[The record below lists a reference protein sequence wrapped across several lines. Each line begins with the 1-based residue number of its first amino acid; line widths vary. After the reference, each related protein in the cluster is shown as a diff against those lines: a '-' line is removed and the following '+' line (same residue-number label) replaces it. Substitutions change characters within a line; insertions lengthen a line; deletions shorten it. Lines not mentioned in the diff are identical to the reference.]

1 MAPSSR
7 ACSRR
12 STASSSTRRHATACC
27 SRPTS
32 TTPSATSRTS
42 SRCSARSRETSTSSS
57 PAGPTASAPR
67 SKRASSRSWKTS
79 PISPTSRA
87 STTASARIRRAPPSR
102 ATCEPGS
109 TPPMTRPAASIS
121 RSTARTSMR
130 GSRRGR
136 SWSRRASS
144 SLIPRASRS
153 WCRARCSMPAPSG
166 SCASSTSRRFTAS
179 KRAAASSCSSR
190 RPSAGRNPHR
200 PTRRTEGNMFEWVA
214 QTLRSYPEIALF
226 LSLGIGYYVGKF
238 TFKGIGLGAVTA
250 TLLAAVVIGQLGI
263 TISPNVKSTF
273 FLIFLFAVGYGVGPQ
288 FVRGVARDGLP
299 QAVFAAVQCV
309 FCLVVGAVV
318 ARLAGYD
325 LGYAAGLY
333 AGSQTISASMG
344 LATDAI
350 NRLGLP
356 ADQAKALLDSMP
368 IAYAVTYM
376 FGTMGS
382 AMVIAIIGP
391 KLLGI
396 NLVAACKDYEEKH
409 GGGKKQLGGP
419 GTAWTRWALRA
430 YKVQPGGKAVGL
442 RVAEAESLVPDARLF
457 ILRIRRGGEIM
468 DATADTVLKEG
479 DVVAVVGPRDV
490 LLNVLG
496 AATQEVEDRELLA
509 VPVEGVDVLVT
520 NKQVDGK
527 TLEELATRPAARGV
541 FLRKITRGA
550 TATDIPILPSTEV
563 NRGDLLTLVGRT
575 EDIAAATKMLGV
587 ADRPTDVTD
596 MAFVGAAIV
605 VGALVGALV
614 FKVAGVPL
622 TLSTAGGALIAG
634 IIGGWLRSVR
644 PSFGR
649 IPTPTV
655 WFMNSVG
662 LNIFIAIVGISAGP
676 GFVDGLKTQ
685 GIGLFLWGALA
696 TTVPLILGMFVAK
709 YVFRFHD
716 ALNLGIISGSR
727 TTTASLGLVCDQA
740 KSQIPALG
748 YTVTYAVGN
757 TLLTIWGM
765 IIIMLLS

>member
-1 MAPSSR
+1 MMGMATWF
-7 ACSRR
+7 A
-12 STASSSTRRHATACC
+12 ATF
-27 SRPTS
+27 
-32 TTPSATSRTS
+32 
-42 SRCSARSRETSTSSS
+42 
-57 PAGPTASAPR
+57 
-67 SKRASSRSWKTS
+67 K
-79 PISPTSRA
+79 
-87 STTASARIRRAPPSR
+87 
-102 ATCEPGS
+102 
-109 TPPMTRPAASIS
+109 
-121 RSTARTSMR
+121 
-130 GSRRGR
+130 
-136 SWSRRASS
+136 
-144 SLIPRASRS
+144 
-153 WCRARCSMPAPSG
+153 
-166 SCASSTSRRFTAS
+166 
-179 KRAAASSCSSR
+179 
-190 RPSAGRNPHR
+190 
-200 PTRRTEGNMFEWVA
+200 
-214 QTLRSYPEIALF
+214 QYPEIAIF
-226 LSLGIGYYVGKF
+226 LTLALGYYFGKF

-250 TLLAAVVIGQLGI
+250 TLLAGVLIGQIGI
-263 TISPNVKSTF
+263 TISQPLKATV
-273 FLIFLFAVGYGVGPQ
+273 FLMFLFAVGYAVGPQ
-288 FVRGVARDGLP
+288 FVRGVAKDGLP
-299 QAVFAAVQCV
+299 QALFSVVQCV
-309 FCLVVGAVV
+309 FSLLACVVIAKF
-318 ARLAGYD
+318 AGYD
-325 LGYAAGLY
+325 LGYGAGLY
-333 AGSQTISASMG
+333 SGSQTISAAMG
-344 LATDAI
+344 LSTDAI
-350 NRLGLP
+350 NRLGLE
-356 ADQAKALLDSMP
+356 ADKAKALLNSMP

-382 AMVIAIIGP
+382 ALVIAVIGP

-442 RVAEAESLVPDARLF
+442 RVAEAESLVHDARLF

-468 DATADTVLKEG
+468 DATADIVLKEG
-479 DVVAVVGPRDV
+479 DVVAVAGQREV
-490 LLNVLG
+490 LVNTLG
-496 AATQEVEDRELLA
+496 TAAVEIEDRELLA
-509 VPVEGVDVLVT
+509 VPVEGIDVLVT
-520 NKQVDGK
+520 NKEVDGK
-527 TLEELATRPAARGV
+527 TIAELATRPAARGV

-550 TATDIPILPSTEV
+550 TATDIPILPSTEI

-605 VGALVGALV
+605 VGALIGSLV
-614 FKVAGVPL
+614 FKVAGAPL

-676 GFVDGLKTQ
+676 GFVNGLKTQ

-696 TTVPLILGMFVAK
+696 TTVPLVLGMFVAK

-716 ALNLGIISGSR
+716 ALNLGIVSGAR

-748 YTVTYAVGN
+748 
-757 TLLTIWGM
+757 
-765 IIIMLLS
+765 S